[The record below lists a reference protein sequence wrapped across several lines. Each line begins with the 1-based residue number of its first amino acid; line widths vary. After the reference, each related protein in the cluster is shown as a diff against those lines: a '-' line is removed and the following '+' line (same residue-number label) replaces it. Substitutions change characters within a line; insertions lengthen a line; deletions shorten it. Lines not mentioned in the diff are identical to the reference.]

1 MGRNPLSSK
10 GGKYCRP
17 VLTWVCLVSLCLL
30 VVVQYAG
37 AAVFTQETFGVDFQG
52 NALPQTVIDPA
63 AWRDLS
69 VHQYDLGAG
78 RQLEI
83 QTNLAP
89 TRQAEIDSLAAV
101 VYRCYVHLES
111 ATQRDIPGGVLLY
124 LLEFEQRPR
133 LYRFQTETQAAD
145 NWSQV
150 RLAMLDRGEALLGEG
165 SSHHVAEFVYDTLP
179 HELTHNLLTTV
190 PTLRHDRDG
199 AAPQGTRWFIDGACE
214 MLAKSFAAREAP
226 DFWRQALVARRV
238 SSALSNPELFDLVW
252 RWGQQD
258 DLSWSEE
265 SDLYGVSL
273 LLLTA
278 WTRQIELPTL
288 LNLMSARG
296 GDLDGADLSALLQ
309 ETARLN
315 RTDLTASAQ
324 KIGRQLWRRPT
335 LSLRQAP

>member
-17 VLTWVCLVSLCLL
+17 VLTWVCLVSLCLI
-30 VVVQYAG
+30 VGVQYAS

-52 NALPQTVIDPA
+52 NARPQTVIDPA

-83 QTNLAP
+83 QTNLAL

-101 VYRCYVHLES
+101 VNRCYVHLES
-111 ATQRDIPGGVLLY
+111 ATKRDITGGVLLY

-165 SSHHVAEFVYDTLP
+165 SSRHVVEFVYDTLP
-179 HELTHNLLTTV
+179 HELTHSLLAVV

-199 AAPQGTRWFIDGACE
+199 QGSQGTRWFIDGACE
-214 MLAKSFAAREAP
+214 LLAKGFAAREAP
-226 DFWRQALVARRV
+226 GFWRQALMARKV
-238 SSALSNPELFDLVW
+238 LPASGNPDLFAQAW
-252 RWGQQD
+252 QWGQEN

-265 SDLYGVSL
+265 SDLYGASL

-278 WTRQIELPTL
+278 WTSQVELPTL

-296 GDLDGADLSALLQ
+296 GDLDGEDLMALLQ
-309 ETARLN
+309 ETAGLS
-315 RTDLTASAQ
+315 RTELEAAAQ
-324 KIGRQLWRRPT
+324 KIGRQPWRRPT
-335 LSLRQAP
+335 LSQRQTR